1 MDYKIDEAW
10 KADEDGKRR
19 IYEGMV
25 SIEKND
31 PNTGRRKSLK
41 VFSGRF
47 SMEEGPHRL
56 REVSEQKQLPVHGN
70 TPSVPEEDGSYSL
83 ESPLKEEQVE
93 SRIKVEDYF
102 VSSEFRKNFK
112 GWLTSLPPKESTPV
126 NSLSEE
132 ELDPSEEE
140 EAMDSFSLSGGH
152 TEAEDGDVVM
162 SFEDKAA
169 NLTLLLE
176 DICDETGKLKEDFVE
191 EAKDSMERY
200 LRKLRRRSI

>member
-1 MDYKIDEAW
+1 M
-10 KADEDGKRR
+10 
-19 IYEGMV
+19 
-25 SIEKND
+25 
-31 PNTGRRKSLK
+31 
-41 VFSGRF
+41 
-47 SMEEGPHRL
+47 
-56 REVSEQKQLPVHGN
+56 
-70 TPSVPEEDGSYSL
+70 
-83 ESPLKEEQVE
+83 
-93 SRIKVEDYF
+93 
-102 VSSEFRKNFK
+102 
-112 GWLTSLPPKESTPV
+112 